1 MRVPETTIVFPSSYD
16 EALPIEIADFEESL
30 ILATTSPMEIQLFV
44 TEDVKVPHVISS
56 TFRA

>member
-1 MRVPETTIVFPSSYD
+1 MRVPETTIVFPASYD

-30 ILATTSPMEIQLFV
+30 ILAITLPTEIQLFV

-56 TFRA
+56 AFRA